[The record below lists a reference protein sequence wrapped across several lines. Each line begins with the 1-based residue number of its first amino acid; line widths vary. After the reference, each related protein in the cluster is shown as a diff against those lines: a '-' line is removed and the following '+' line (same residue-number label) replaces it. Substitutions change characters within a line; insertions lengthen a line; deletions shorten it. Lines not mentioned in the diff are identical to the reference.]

1 MKQQPKLYIR
11 ACYPKLFEKLQQY
24 ERVLLTGTPGIGKV
38 GKVGLARSNWTVP
51 DSLTLWQR

>member
-1 MKQQPKLYIR
+1 MKQQQPKLYIR

-38 GKVGLARSNWTVP
+38 GGVGLGPCPTPYPLGRGSY
-51 DSLTLWQR
+51 L